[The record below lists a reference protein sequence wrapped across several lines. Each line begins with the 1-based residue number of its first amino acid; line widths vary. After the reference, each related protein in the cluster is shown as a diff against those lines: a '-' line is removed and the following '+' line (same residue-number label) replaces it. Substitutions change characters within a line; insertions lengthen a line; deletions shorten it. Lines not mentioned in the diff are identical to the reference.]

1 MAMTNIFK
9 PIRHPAPDLNP
20 AEGQAFPPSP
30 ANDTE
35 SGASREIRMGAKP
48 VTNMFPSGPTA
59 VEPFTDQTATDE
71 DAWLAML
78 EIVFAETGWPDAE
91 ES

>member
-1 MAMTNIFK
+1 
-9 PIRHPAPDLNP
+9 
-20 AEGQAFPPSP
+20 
-30 ANDTE
+30 
-35 SGASREIRMGAKP
+35 MGAQP